1 MITNEL
7 ATKIGEILEVDSEDI
22 KNSSSLNEFENFDS
36 FALIHISVM
45 IESDFHISIE
55 PEDFETMNSLE
66 AIVAL
71 IEERKNKEN

>member
-7 ATKIGEILEVDSEDI
+7 ATKIGEILEVDSEEI

-45 IESDFHISIE
+45 IESDFRISIE